1 MKSVAKAA
9 LAAGAT
15 TIFMAAGPLSGEA
28 QAQPVMSS
36 WYGPGFEGS
45 PTASGEPY
53 RAGEYTA
60 AHPSLP
66 FGTELLVTYGDQQ
79 TVVRVTD
86 RGPFVAGRGLDL
98 SQAAAEKLGLTAA
111 GADAVDMQV
120 LGASSAGNEA
130 HPSNDN
136 PRSSNRDSDG
146 DDNPRSS
153 KRGSDGDD
161 NPRSSKRG
169 SDGEAGL
176 LRERPYLRV
185 VGAAFTLSS
194 RPSKACEETS
204 KMEPTVTEG
213 PRLPSAEIMREQVA
227 AVPPCSSRIRAL

>member
-153 KRGSDGDD
+153 KRGSDG
-161 NPRSSKRG
+161 
-169 SDGEAGL
+169 EAGL

>member
-120 LGASSAGNEA
+120 LEASSAGNEA

-136 PRSSNRDSDG
+136 PRSSNRD
-146 DDNPRSS
+146 
-153 KRGSDGDD
+153 SDGDD

-204 KMEPTVTEG
+204 KMEPTVTEE

>member
-130 HPSNDN
+130 HPSNRN
-136 PRSSNRDSDG
+136 PRSSNRD
-146 DDNPRSS
+146 
-153 KRGSDGDD
+153 SDGDD

-213 PRLPSAEIMREQVA
+213 PRLPSAEITREQVA

>member
-153 KRGSDGDD
+153 
-161 NPRSSKRG
+161 NRG

-213 PRLPSAEIMREQVA
+213 PRLPSAEITREQVA

>member
-136 PRSSNRDSDG
+136 PRSSNRV
-146 DDNPRSS
+146 
-153 KRGSDGDD
+153 SDGDD

-204 KMEPTVTEG
+204 KMEPTVTEE
-213 PRLPSAEIMREQVA
+213 PRLPSAEITREQVA